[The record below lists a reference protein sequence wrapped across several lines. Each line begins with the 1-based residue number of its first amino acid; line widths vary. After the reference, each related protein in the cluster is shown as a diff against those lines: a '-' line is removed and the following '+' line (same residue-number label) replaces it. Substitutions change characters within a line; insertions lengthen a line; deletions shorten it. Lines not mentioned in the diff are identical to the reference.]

1 MRPVVRNS
9 SKTVVK
15 AKSQNVQNSRVWIG
29 LCLGWA
35 TLFLAS
41 SLWAG
46 SHSTKTHGY
55 SFFGELNYP
64 ADFEH
69 LAYVNPDAPKGGEIS
84 IWGFGTFD
92 SMNPYSRKGRAAALA
107 SAPFESLLEGTADEV
122 GASYGLLA
130 ESLEYPEDVSW
141 VRFHIRPEAR
151 FSDGSAVTAQ
161 DVKFTYDLFL
171 EQGLV
176 SFRAVLGEFV
186 QTVEVLDSKTVQYTF
201 LPDSPLRDRIPTVGG
216 LPVMSQAWFERTGAR
231 LDESRMEPAIGSGP
245 YLLDSY
251 EINRN
256 VIYTRNPDYWGKDLP
271 INRGRSNFDQI
282 RVEYFADGNAAF
294 EAFKA
299 GAYTV
304 RIENSSKTWA
314 TGYDFSAL
322 DDGYMIKKT
331 LPDGGMATG
340 QSFAMNLRKDKLSDP
355 QVREALSLL
364 FNFEWSNESLFYG
377 QYARINSFWENSD
390 MAASGPPGADELA
403 LLTPLADQLPE
414 GILTDEAVMAPKS
427 GPRATD
433 RKNLRKASA
442 LLEAA
447 GWIVGEDG
455 LRRNAAGETLQIE
468 FIERSPAFDRVVLPF
483 VENLRAAGV
492 DAIYNRIDPA
502 QYTDRTR
509 NFDFD
514 IITDQ
519 FSMSLEPGAGLK
531 QYFGSETA
539 DVSVF
544 NSAGISS
551 AGIDA
556 LIDHVTAASSK
567 AELRTAVKA
576 LDRALRAYRF
586 WIPQWY
592 NATHRVAY
600 WDLYEHPDTIA
611 PYSLGYLDYWWYNE
625 EKAAALKSAGV
636 LR

>member
-1 MRPVVRNS
+1 MVRHS

-15 AKSQNVQNSRVWIG
+15 TTSWSVQNSRVWIG
-29 LCLGWA
+29 LCFGWA
-35 TLFLAS
+35 TLLLAS
-41 SLWAG
+41 SLWAE

-64 ADFEH
+64 ADFAH
-69 LAYVNPDAPKGGEIS
+69 LAYVNPNAPKGGEIS

-216 LPVMSQAWFERTGAR
+216 LPVMSQAWFKRTGAR

-245 YLLDSY
+245 YLLDRY

-256 VIYTRNPDYWGKDLP
+256 VIYTRNPNYWGKDLP

-322 DDGYMIKKT
+322 DDGHMVKKT

-340 QSFAMNLRKDKLSDP
+340 QSFAMNLRKDKFSDP
-355 QVREALSLL
+355 QVRAALSLL

-390 MAASGPPGADELA
+390 MAASGPPGVDELA
-403 LLTPLADQLPE
+403 LLTPLVDQLPE
-414 GILTDEAVMAPKS
+414 GILTDDAVMAPKS

-433 RKNLRKASA
+433 RK
-442 LLEAA
+442 
-447 GWIVGEDG
+447 
-455 LRRNAAGETLQIE
+455 
-468 FIERSPAFDRVVLPF
+468 
-483 VENLRAAGV
+483 NLRAAGV

-519 FSMSLEPGAGLK
+519 FSMNLEPGAGLK

-551 AGIDA
+551 TGIDA

-600 WDLYEHPDTIA
+600 WDMYEHPDIIA

-625 EKAAALKSAGV
+625 QKAAALKSAGV